1 MGKQSNSPVASPGIR
16 RGPWTPQEDKKLFAF
31 VQQHG
36 HGSWRSLPEKAGL
49 QRCGKSCRLRWRN
62 YLNPDIKRGN
72 FSLQEDQT
80 IILLHALLG
89 NRWSAIAANLPRRTD
104 NEIKNYWNTHLKKR
118 LAKRGFDPVT
128 HKPKTAIHA
137 SANGDD
143 PKNLSNL
150 SHMAQWETA
159 RLQAEGRFSRQSKLL
174 ISHDQPPRSGSVPVP
189 QWLDMNERAREIL
202 LLLKSILA
210 ADSGGQGGGIG
221 STSTHVGQEV
231 GSFGKVDVEGVL
243 TNCDQFEAPRTS
255 TSVLGFDQVLDE
267 VLGESGTNNEYDDL
281 LEASLL
287 QHNHNSTGFEVG
299 DAWSLE
305 HCATVMMKEQG
316 TN

>member
-1 MGKQSNSPVASPGIR
+1 MGKQSNTVASPGIR
-16 RGPWTPQEDKKLFAF
+16 RGPWTLQEDKKLFAF

-36 HGSWRSLPEKAGL
+36 HGSWRSLPQKAGL

-72 FSLQEDQT
+72 FNLQEDQT

-89 NRWSAIAANLPRRTD
+89 NRWSVIAANLPRRTD

-118 LAKRGFDPVT
+118 LAKIGFDPVT

-159 RLQAEGRFSRQSKLL
+159 RLQAEARFSRQSKLL
-174 ISHDQPPRSGSVPVP
+174 ISHDQPPRSGPVLPVP
-189 QWLDMNERAREIL
+189 KCLDMNERAPEIL

-221 STSTHVGQEV
+221 STATHVGQEV

-255 TSVLGFDQVLDE
+255 TSVLGFDE

-281 LEASLL
+281 LEALLL

-305 HCATVMMKEQG
+305 QCATVMMNEQG
-316 TN
+316 TKYL